1 MFNKVAKQA
10 IAVERECGK
19 LKSPRGQKLAAE
31 PYQSAADA
39 LARFDAK
46 GRARLRQVLDAG
58 GPGLDRTNFVLRK
71 MVAAV
76 LSPNYP
82 YPPADPAKLR
92 HLGVSDAALAELANI
107 GATPA
112 QLSATPRA
120 LRAGSVGPPRLSAS
134 APSCA
139 RGSPT
144 SMARRTFCSLTWTPP
159 AAC

>member
-112 QLSATPRA
+112 QLFALAVQLAGERHPESFGDAESLAGWKRRA
-120 LRAGSVGPPRLSAS
+120 AALERERAEL
-134 APSCA
+134 
-139 RGSPT
+139 
-144 SMARRTFCSLTWTPP
+144 
-159 AAC
+159 